1 MHMVRVYVGIGSN
14 VEPER
19 HVAKAVDLMRARF
32 GHLDLSPI
40 YRNKAVGFEG
50 DDFLNA
56 VAGFDTALEVPALKT
71 ALDGIEVRCGRERGA
86 ARFAPRTLDLDLLLY
101 GQKVDE
107 GLRLPRKEIL
117 KYSFVLKPLADI
129 AGDERHP
136 LTDRTYGELWAEFGG
151 ERGLEPVQLPVERA
165 DNR

>member
-1 MHMVRVYVGIGSN
+1 LTQVYVGIGSN
-14 VEPER
+14 VQPDA

-32 GHLDLSPI
+32 GRVALSPI

-56 VAGFDTALEVPALKT
+56 VAGFDTSLEVPALKT

-101 GQKVDE
+101 GDKVDE
-107 GLRLPRKEIL
+107 SLRLPRKEIL

-129 AGDERHP
+129 AGSERHP
-136 LTDRTYGELWAEFGG
+136 LSGRTYGELWAEFTG
-151 ERGLEPVQLPVERA
+151 ERTLTPVDIKGL
-165 DNR
+165 